1 MTPEEIAQ
9 KRQKEKD
16 LISLMI
22 RFIARSTIAPKPTNL
37 CATSALSLRSMR
49 IRVWTAVL
57 TLRQR
62 RFAQNANRIAIAK
75 RCALAL
81 KRS

>member
-22 RFIARSTIAPKPTNL
+22 RFYCEKYHHTKAYEPL
-37 CATSALSLRSMR
+37 CDECAGLRSMR